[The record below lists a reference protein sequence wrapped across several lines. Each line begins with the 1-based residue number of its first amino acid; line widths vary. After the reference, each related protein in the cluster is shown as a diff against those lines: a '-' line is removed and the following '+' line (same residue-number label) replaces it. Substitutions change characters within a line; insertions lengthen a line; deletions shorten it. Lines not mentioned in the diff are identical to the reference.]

1 MIGTGSQT
9 VGPFFH
15 VGLCTLFNDKLVD
28 ARFAGPLIT
37 IRGRVLDGDG
47 AGVADAMVE
56 IWQADLTGEYA
67 TSERYDGFSG
77 FGRVPTGTDGSFQF
91 TTTRPGRVA
100 GPDGRLQA
108 PHIVV
113 AIFMRGLLRHLNS
126 RIYFPDGAGNSE
138 DLVLSLVEPDRRDT
152 LVAREVAPGTLEW
165 DVRLQGES
173 ETVFFDF

>member
-37 IRGRVLDGDG
+37 IRGHVIDGDG

-56 IWQADLTGEYA
+56 IWQADPRGEYA
-67 TSERYDGFSG
+67 TGERYDGFFG
-77 FGRVPTGTDGSFQF
+77 FGRVPTGADGSFQF

-100 GPDGRLQA
+100 GPDGKLQA

-126 RIYFPDGAGNSE
+126 RIYFPDGAGHSE
-138 DLVLSLVEPDRRDT
+138 DLVLGLVEPGRRDT
-152 LVAREVAPGTLEW
+152 LVAREVAPGTFEW